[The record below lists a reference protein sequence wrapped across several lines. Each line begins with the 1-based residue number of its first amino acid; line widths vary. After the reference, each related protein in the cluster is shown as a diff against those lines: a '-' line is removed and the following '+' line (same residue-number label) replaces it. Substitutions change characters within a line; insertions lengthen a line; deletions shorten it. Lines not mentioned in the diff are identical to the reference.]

1 MISHVVAP
9 GECLASIAEHYG
21 FADPAVIYNHPENAA
36 LRRERP
42 DPNVLL
48 AGDVVAIPDRKLRE
62 LRAATEQR
70 QRVVVKRRPVELR
83 LRLLD
88 DQRQP
93 RAGLPFVVEFQ
104 DQSIRGTT
112 DGDGVVTAAVPSWL
126 PAATVRVSDHGTE
139 EVFQVALG
147 YLDPADS
154 ADGVMQRLTNLGYRC
169 EIPGLPAD
177 VALRFT
183 ISNFQRGTGLPV
195 TGELDDTTRQRL
207 VEVHGS

>member
-1 MISHVVAP
+1 MLSHVVAP

-62 LRAATEQR
+62 IRTGTEQR

-112 DGDGVVTAAVPSWL
+112 DGDGVVIAAVPSWL
-126 PAATVRVSDHGTE
+126 PAATVRVTDHGTE

-154 ADGVMQRLTNLGYRC
+154 AEGLQQRLANLGYL
-169 EIPGLPAD
+169 ISAPGVPVPVMLRL
-177 VALRFT
+177 ALEA
-183 ISNFQRGTGLPV
+183 FQRDRGIRP
-195 TGELDDTTRQRL
+195 TGEPDADTVAAL
-207 VEVHGS
+207 LLEHGS

>member
-1 MISHVVAP
+1 VISHVVAP

-62 LRAATEQR
+62 LR
-70 QRVVVKRRPVELR
+70 
-83 LRLLD
+83 
-88 DQRQP
+88 
-93 RAGLPFVVEFQ
+93 
-104 DQSIRGTT
+104 
-112 DGDGVVTAAVPSWL
+112 
-126 PAATVRVSDHGTE
+126 AATVRVSDHGTE